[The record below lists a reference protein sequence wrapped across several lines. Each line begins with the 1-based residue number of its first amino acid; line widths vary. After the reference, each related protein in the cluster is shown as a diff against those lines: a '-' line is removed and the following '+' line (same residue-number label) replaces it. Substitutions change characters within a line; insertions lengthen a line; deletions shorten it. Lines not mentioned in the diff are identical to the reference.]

1 MLTSLLVSIAL
12 AIGLAVPHA
21 HGAAAV
27 LSVHGHVTAFDTSGG
42 GPPAV
47 HP

>member
-21 HGAAAV
+21 HGAGTV
-27 LSVHGHVTAFDTSGG
+27 LFVNGHVAGFDTSGG
-42 GPPAV
+42 GPPA

>member
-21 HGAAAV
+21 HGAAV
-27 LSVHGHVTAFDTSGG
+27 LSVNGHVTAFDTSGG